1 MNEKLIAAKPV
12 RESNIEL
19 LRILSIIGV
28 IILHYN
34 NTNAGGGF
42 LYVTEYSA
50 NYWVLHFL
58 ESIFVIAVDL
68 FILISGY
75 FMATNQK
82 RSLWKPIKLLVQV
95 IAFRV
100 CLYLGGFIF
109 HDKEFSVVSLL
120 GRLLPV
126 NYFVILYVALYFI
139 SPYINIVLNKL
150 KGKAL
155 NIFVIIILLLFSV
168 WSIAVDLI
176 IEVSGKSLNGLS
188 TIGMYGSQYGYTIVN
203 FALMYIIGGWLRINK
218 DNIKIK
224 TWLVA
229 IVFFINAVI
238 LMLWGVLDAY
248 IGFDV
253 ERVAWEYC
261 NPLVIANAVLCFILF
276 SRINIKPNRVINFFA
291 KGVFT
296 VYLLHGWFLP
306 KIKVDWAVQQNVAVM
321 LLHIIAACIAIYL
334 ICFVVHI
341 IYSFI
346 MDHIFGWL
354 SKKIKLPVLNVEIQ
368 DEQKEEKIES

>member
-1 MNEKLIAAKPV
+1 M
-12 RESNIEL
+12 
-19 LRILSIIGV
+19 
-28 IILHYN
+28 
-34 NTNAGGGF
+34 
-42 LYVTEYSA
+42 
-50 NYWVLHFL
+50 LHFL
-58 ESIFVIAVDL
+58 QSVSVIAVDL

-75 FMATNQK
+75 FMATSQK

-95 IAFRV
+95 IAFRI
-100 CLYLGGFIF
+100 CLYLGGLIF
-109 HDKEFSVVSLL
+109 GDNEFSVKSLL
-120 GRLLPV
+120 GQFLPV
-126 NYFVILYVALYFI
+126 NYFVILYIALYFV

-155 NIFVIIILLLFSV
+155 NIFLIIVLILFSV
-168 WSIAVDLI
+168 YPMLVDLI
-176 IEVSGKSLNGLS
+176 IEVTDNELNGLS
-188 TIGMYGSQYGYTIVN
+188 TIGMYGSQYGYSIVN
-203 FALMYIIGGWLRINK
+203 FMLMYVIGGWLRINK

-224 TWLVA
+224 IWLA
-229 IVFFINAVI
+229 IVLFFVNAVV
-238 LMLWGVLDAY
+238 LMLWAVLGACV
-248 IGFDV
+248 GFDLQ
-253 ERVAWEYC
+253 RVADEYC

-276 SRINIKPNRVINFFA
+276 SRINMKPNKVINFFA

-296 VYLLHGWFLP
+296 VFLLHGVFLTR
-306 KIKVDWAVQQNVAVM
+306 IKVDWAVQQNFAVM
-321 LLHIIAACIAIYL
+321 LLHIIAACVAIYL